1 MIRGQPL
8 TVVIPARKGS
18 KGIPNKNMY
27 VLGGDPLVS
36 RAIKTAKRCRFVE
49 RVIVSTD
56 CEVMYGISND
66 LDASMGELRPAY
78 LAQDDSLT
86 VDVVL
91 HALERAEVKSG
102 WVLLLQ
108 ATSPL
113 RTTRDLEM
121 FCQAWETCTDD
132 SDAMASV
139 VRHMSPHPNK
149 LQVIRKDYLHSYSAC
164 ESMVPRQSLPPVY
177 ALNGC
182 FYITTVDILQE
193 HRTFLPTKSIPYVMT
208 PDKSLNLDSP
218 WDMTI
223 LEALYKSQAV
233 DIEDF
238 EP

>member
-1 MIRGQPL
+1 
-8 TVVIPARKGS
+8 
-18 KGIPNKNMY
+18 MY
-27 VLGGDPLVS
+27 VLGGDTLIA
-36 RAIKTAKRCRFVE
+36 RAIKTAKQCRFVD

-56 CEVMYGISND
+56 CELMYGISCD
-66 LDASMGELRPAY
+66 LDASMGNLRPAH

-91 HALERAEVKSG
+91 DALERTLVRSG

-113 RTTRDLEM
+113 RTARDLEM

-149 LQVIRKDYLHSYSAC
+149 LQVIRNDYLHSYSAC

-182 FYITTVDILQE
+182 FYITALDILQKY
-193 HRTFLPTKSIPYVMT
+193 RTFLPRKSIPYVMT

-223 LEALYKSQAV
+223 LEALSKSQAV
-233 DIEDF
+233 DIEHF

>member
-1 MIRGQPL
+1 MIRGEPL

-27 VLGGDPLVS
+27 FLGGDPLIT
-36 RAIKTAKRCRFVE
+36 RAIKTAKRCRFVD

-56 CEVMYGISND
+56 CEEMYRISCD
-66 LDASMGELRPAY
+66 LDASMGDLRPAY

-86 VDVVL
+86 IDVVL
-91 HALERAEVKSG
+91 DALERGHVRSG
-102 WVLLLQ
+102 WALLLQ

-113 RTTRDLEM
+113 RTTKDLEM
-121 FCQAWETCTDD
+121 FCQAWETCTDE

-149 LQVIRKDYLHSYSAC
+149 LQVIRNNYLRSYAAS

-182 FYITTVDILQE
+182 FYITSINVLQMQ
-193 HRTFLPTKSIPYVMT
+193 RTFLPSKSTPYVMA
-208 PDKSLNLDSP
+208 PEKSLNLDSP
-218 WDMTI
+218 WDLTI
-223 LEALYKSQAV
+223 LDALVKSQYV
-233 DIEDF
+233 DIESF
-238 EP
+238 S